1 MSTIQI
7 KGSYKRVNHFI
18 KEGGIL
24 LENIEDN
31 KIIITYKNYL
41 ISIDNKESTISHKI
55 RFIYLFSEYL
65 TSIDKTIK
73 TFVKENIYDYFEE
86 CTKLE
91 WGLSY

>member
-55 RFIYLFSEYL
+55 RFIYFQ
-65 TSIDKTIK
+65 
-73 TFVKENIYDYFEE
+73 NILHLL
-86 CTKLE
+86 TKL
-91 WGLSY
+91 LKPSSRKIYMIILKNAQN